1 MSRSLKKGPFC
12 DDHLMKKVDELN
24 KAGKKQV
31 IKTWSRRSTIFPQF
45 VEHTFAVY
53 NGKEHLPVYVTED
66 MVGHKL
72 GEFVPT
78 RKYGGH
84 GDNDKKAKRSGG
96 NVIME
101 VKSTAKTLR
110 IPPRKARIVIDLI
123 RGKDAAEAAAIL
135 KFTPNVA
142 AEAVGKVLKS
152 AVANAVNNHDMDEEK
167 LYVKACYAN
176 EGVTLKRFMPR
187 AKGSASAIHK
197 RTSHITVVVD
207 ERD

>member
-1 MSRSLKKGPFC
+1 
-12 DDHLMKKVDELN
+12 
-24 KAGKKQV
+24 
-31 IKTWSRRSTIFPQF
+31 
-45 VEHTFAVY
+45 
-53 NGKEHLPVYVTED
+53 
-66 MVGHKL
+66 
-72 GEFVPT
+72 
-78 RKYGGH
+78 
-84 GDNDKKAKRSGG
+84 
-96 NVIME
+96 ME

-197 RTSHITVVVD
+197 RTSHSTVVVD

>member
-1 MSRSLKKGPFC
+1 
-12 DDHLMKKVDELN
+12 
-24 KAGKKQV
+24 
-31 IKTWSRRSTIFPQF
+31 
-45 VEHTFAVY
+45 
-53 NGKEHLPVYVTED
+53 
-66 MVGHKL
+66 
-72 GEFVPT
+72 
-78 RKYGGH
+78 
-84 GDNDKKAKRSGG
+84 
-96 NVIME
+96 ME

-135 KFTPNVA
+135 KFTPNGA